1 MPSPRISLNDA
12 RLRYEQMKRAADPL
26 DLTRGKPSPEQLDL
40 SNALTTILGADDY
53 RAADGTDC
61 RNYGGLDGLPEAR
74 ALFGAILQVAPE
86 RVMAADSSSLALMHE
101 TLSHA
106 VLHGVPD
113 GSRPWHEQR
122 SRFLC
127 PSPGYDRHFSICE
140 HLGIEMLPT
149 AMTAEGPDMDAIER
163 LAGADERIKGLW
175 IVPKYGNPSG
185 VTLSA
190 AVVERLAR
198 MKTAAPDFRVMWD
211 NAYAVHDLSETPEPL
226 ADAFGTS
233 EAAGNPNRF
242 WLYTSLSKVTFAG
255 AGVSAM
261 ASSPGNLA
269 WMRKHHANVTIGPDK
284 LNQLRHVR
292 FLKDA
297 DGVRAHMV
305 KHAAILRPKFDLV
318 HRVLERELG
327 HTDLATWTKPNGG
340 YFVSLDTQPGRAS
353 RVVALAADAGVK
365 LTPAGSAFPYKKDP
379 LDRNIRIAPSFPS
392 LPELGRA
399 IEVLAIS
406 IRCAAGE

>member
-1 MPSPRISLNDA
+1 MPSPRISPYDA
-12 RLRYEQMKRAADPL
+12 RLRYDNVKRAADPL

-40 SNALTTILGADDY
+40 SNGLTSILGPDDY

-61 RNYGGLDGLPEAR
+61 RNYGGLDGLSEAR
-74 ALFGAILQVAPE
+74 SLFAGILQVAPD
-86 RVMAADSSSLALMHE
+86 RVMAADSSSLALMYE
-101 TLSHA
+101 TLLHA
-106 VLHGVPD
+106 VLQGVPD
-113 GSRPWHEQR
+113 GSRPWRDER
-122 SRFLC
+122 PRFLC

-140 HLGIEMLPT
+140 HLGIEMLPVG
-149 AMTAEGPDMDAIER
+149 MTAEGPDMDAVER
-163 LAGADERIKGLW
+163 LASGDERIKGLW
-175 IVPKYGNPSG
+175 IVPRYGNPTG
-185 VTLSA
+185 ITVSA

-211 NAYAVHDLSETPEPL
+211 NAYAVHDLTESPERLEDGL
-226 ADAFGTS
+226 AAA

-255 AGVSAM
+255 ASVSAM

-292 FLKDA
+292 FLRDA
-297 DGVRAHMV
+297 DGVRAHMR

-318 HRVLERELG
+318 QRVLEHELG
-327 HTDLATWTKPNGG
+327 HTDLATWTRPNGG

-392 LPELGRA
+392 LDELGRA

-406 IRCAAGE
+406 IQCAAGE